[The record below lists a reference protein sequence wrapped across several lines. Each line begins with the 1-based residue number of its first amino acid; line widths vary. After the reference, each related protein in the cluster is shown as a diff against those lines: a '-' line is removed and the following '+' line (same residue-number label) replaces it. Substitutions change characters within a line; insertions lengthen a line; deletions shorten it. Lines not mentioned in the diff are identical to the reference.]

1 MTAVGDGAGMGLA
14 ASYRREGAPLT
25 VKRGEFVLE
34 DADVRREAWY
44 GGGAEIV
51 GDEEVSMSRVEGR
64 CGYGVKMKGYGC

>member
-1 MTAVGDGAGMGLA
+1 
-14 ASYRREGAPLT
+14 
-25 VKRGEFVLE
+25 VLE